1 MNNVLLRLFAKIQGL
16 MCGDEGQDL
25 VEYALLTT
33 LVSLALV
40 LSISGISNAV
50 DNVFSKISSSLS

>member
-1 MNNVLLRLFAKIQGL
+1 MNNTLLKLLVKFKSLTA
-16 MCGDEGQDL
+16 CDDGQDL

-40 LSISGISNAV
+40 LSISGIANAV

>member
-1 MNNVLLRLFAKIQGL
+1 VKFKSLTA
-16 MCGDEGQDL
+16 CDDGQDL

-40 LSISGISNAV
+40 LSISGIANAV